1 MWDKVQSIELNIE
14 TFGSAKII
22 IRDEN
27 THPIE
32 VLKPQWD
39 KRFDVFNN
47 INNQFLEEIR
57 RRSYG
62 KYRLE

>member
-1 MWDKVQSIELNIE
+1 MWDKVQSIEINVE

-22 IRDEN
+22 IRDKN

-39 KRFDVFNN
+39 KRFSVFND

-57 RRSYG
+57 RREYG